1 VAGLFLAGP
10 FLAGPFLAAPEGVR
24 AAVAAAR
31 RAAGVVAL
39 GPLPGRLP
47 GVPGTVV
54 GGLGAGRPRLSG
66 AGHRRQLGGEITLG
80 EIILIE
86 VNGETLCWHARTSW

>member
-1 VAGLFLAGP
+1 
-10 FLAGPFLAAPEGVR
+10 
-24 AAVAAAR
+24 
-31 RAAGVVAL
+31 
-39 GPLPGRLP
+39 
-47 GVPGTVV
+47 
-54 GGLGAGRPRLSG
+54 LSG